1 MGRKRKKGNNNLA
14 DDMYVCPMLAA
25 LVNNNIDDFGET
37 REPKRQRSATPETA
51 KPSKVVD
58 SKPFK
63 PFEPRA
69 RGSYRELLRMFKE
82 IDWIDSYLFSSS

>member
-1 MGRKRKKGNNNLA
+1 MGRKRKKGNNNQV

-25 LVNNNIDDFGET
+25 LVNNNVDDFGET
-37 REPKRQRSATPETA
+37 REPKRQRSATPETSR
-51 KPSKVVD
+51 PSKVVD

-69 RGSYRELLRMFKE
+69 RGSYRELLRKFKK
-82 IDWIDSYLFSSS
+82 